1 MLQCGAASDREHR
14 QTQHE
19 QSKRGRE
26 RERVSVEEE
35 KPAAE
40 RRHTLSPAGS
50 ENRDDSVC
58 VHVCTASSDI
68 TLWLL
73 LLLLLVVSS
82 WFPLSLLSPSFFNPI

>member
-1 MLQCGAASDREHR
+1 MALLQTESTGKHSMNKAREG
-14 QTQHE
+14 E
-19 QSKRGRE
+19 RE

-68 TLWLL
+68 TLRLLLMLL
-73 LLLLLVVSS
+73 LLLLVSS
-82 WFPLSLLSPSFFNPI
+82 WFPLSLLSPSF